1 MKVKLNCWALL
12 NTGHQWLIP
21 KDFYGLFSLLNIVY
35 VVQHGLYGVMT
46 LFILVL
52 YIMIMTRFILVEFT

>member
-1 MKVKLNCWALL
+1 MKVKLSCWDLF

-21 KDFYGLFSLLNIVY
+21 KDFYGLFSLLNMVY
-35 VVQHGLYGVMT
+35 VVQYGLYGVMT

-52 YIMIMTRFILVEFT
+52 YIMIMT